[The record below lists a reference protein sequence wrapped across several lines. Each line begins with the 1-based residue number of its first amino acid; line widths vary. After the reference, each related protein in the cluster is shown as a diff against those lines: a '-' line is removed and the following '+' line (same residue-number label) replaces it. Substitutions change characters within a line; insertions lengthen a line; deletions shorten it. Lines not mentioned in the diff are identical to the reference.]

1 MNERDQAI
9 LEFERAWEQ
18 GGATAPAGSGHGT
31 KEDAIRDTFG
41 VSPARYYQLLG
52 ALLTS
57 PEALAHD
64 PMLVGR
70 LTRLRDARRAARRAR
85 ISPDS

>member
-18 GGATAPAGSGHGT
+18 RGATAPAGT
-31 KEDAIRDTFG
+31 KEDAIRDAFG

-52 ALLTS
+52 ALLSS
-57 PEALAHD
+57 PDALAHD

-70 LTRLRDARRAARRAR
+70 LTRLRDARRAARLAR
-85 ISPDS
+85 ISPNS